1 MICACGSGEHKEYI
15 EKQSIEGNKKS
26 GRFKSKIWNREQTSY
41 QIYKTEKQIE
51 DASTVG
57 NWWGISVYW

>member
-15 EKQSIEGNKKS
+15 EKQSIEGKKKKR

-41 QIYKTEKQIE
+41 QIYKTEKQKK

-57 NWWGISVYW
+57 N

>member
-57 NWWGISVYW
+57 N